1 MSPDFGRRVWGTAVS
16 TGAVGYCILE
26 SNIER
31 GARLD
36 GVYAALARVP
46 LLAGVRRKAIKL
58 ERLGSLTNASYK
70 IITNG
75 EAYVLRLPGK
85 DTSDYIDRDAE
96 EHNTRIMAAAGVS
109 AEVLYFDT
117 KDGTMLS
124 RFIDGVPTNAK
135 AFIPNPVAPARAAL
149 VLRRVHSFG
158 RVFRSRFNVFSTI
171 DKYLGILSKLG
182 MPLEVYYEVE
192 QEVAE
197 VRRALE
203 ASPVPL
209 APCHNDPWPG
219 NFVDTGRDLYLVDWE
234 FSGMNDPMWDL
245 GDLSVEA
252 GFKPEQDRM
261 MMKAYY
267 DSNVPPALYSRLA
280 LYKVMSDLL
289 WALWGFI
296 QHANDNKADDFLAYT
311 LRRLERCKTQ
321 LGSADFGRHLA
332 NLQACNRSLAQ
343 RACSQAHPKPKASL
357 STHYGKHR

>member
-1 MSPDFGRRVWGTAVS
+1 M
-16 TGAVGYCILE
+16 
-26 SNIER
+26 
-31 GARLD
+31 D
-36 GVYAALARVP
+36 GVYTALARVP
-46 LLAGVRRKAIKL
+46 LLKGVRREAIKL

-70 IITNG
+70 IINNG
-75 EAYVLRLPGK
+75 EAYVLRIPGK

-96 EHNTRIMAAAGVS
+96 EHNARITAAAGVS

-124 RFIDGVPTNAK
+124 RFIEGVSTNGNG
-135 AFIPNPVAPARAAL
+135 FIRSPVEPARAAR

-158 RVFRSRFNVFSTI
+158 RVFRSRFNVFSMI
-171 DKYLGILSKLG
+171 DNYLGILSKLG
-182 MPLEVYYEVE
+182 MPLEAYYEVE

-219 NFVDTGRDLYLVDWE
+219 NFVDTGRDLYLIDWE

-252 GFKPEQDRM
+252 GFGPEQDRM
-261 MMKAYY
+261 MMEAYC
-267 DSNVPPALYSRLA
+267 DGHVSPALYSRLA

-296 QHANDNKADDFLAYT
+296 QHANDNQVDDFQAYT

-321 LGSADFGRHLA
+321 MGSAGFGRHLA
-332 NLQACNRSLAQ
+332 NVHAGDRLPAP
-343 RACSQAHPKPKASL
+343 RAHCHANPKHKASL
-357 STHYGKHR
+357 TTRNGKLR